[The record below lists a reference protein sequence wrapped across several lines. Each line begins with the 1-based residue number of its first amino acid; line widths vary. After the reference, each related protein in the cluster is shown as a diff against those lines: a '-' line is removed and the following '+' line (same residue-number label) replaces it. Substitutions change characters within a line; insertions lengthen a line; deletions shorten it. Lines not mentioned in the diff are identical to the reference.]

1 MSKRG
6 DNSSSRLL
14 TFIVLVVAVFMANQ
28 TGVLAKAHLHLP
40 RLKLGG
46 SAKGYANPI
55 GKSLIPWRID
65 QGVDYSGPGSLYA
78 VGSGTIVNLYD
89 SGWPGGT
96 FLELHLDGGRYK
108 GRYVYYAE
116 AVIPLV
122 GLGHVSKGQLIAR
135 LPACTHCLE
144 IGWAHGHESLARALG
159 QASAGD
165 AEGDAGRYPT
175 ACGMRFSGL
184 IKSLGGKPGLVLSGP
199 VQGNSC

>member
-1 MSKRG
+1 MSRRKDRKNG
-6 DNSSSRLL
+6 MLS
-14 TFIVLVVAVFMANQ
+14 FIVLVVALFMANQ

-40 RLKLGG
+40 RLKLGV

-55 GKSLIPWRID
+55 GKNLIPWRID
-65 QGVDYSGPGSLYA
+65 QGVDYSGPGNLYA
-78 VGSGTIVNLYD
+78 VDSGTIVNLYD

-96 FLELHLDGGRYK
+96 FLELRLDSGRYK

-116 AVIPLV
+116 TVIPQV
-122 GLGHVSKGQLIAR
+122 RLGHVSKGQLIAR

-144 IGWAHGHESLARALG
+144 IGWAYGHESLARALG

-175 ACGMRFSGL
+175 ACGMQFSGL

-199 VQGNSC
+199 VQGSSC